1 MSPACPLG
9 ASFVPRGESAVTL
22 AYSPGV
28 ATEVS
33 THRFDAET
41 YGRIVESGALDD
53 QRVELI
59 DGWIVDMSPQ
69 SSAHAGPIAW
79 LTQLLAGGE
88 AFLRVQLPLHVASDS
103 VPEPDIALTDAAPS
117 SDHHPTTALL
127 VVEVAVSSHA
137 LDRGRKAELYA
148 AAGVPEYWVVDVPG
162 ASVEVHREPQSGGGY
177 GTVAVH
183 RGDDELTPPVAG
195 IAPFTVARLLR

>member
-1 MSPACPLG
+1 
-9 ASFVPRGESAVTL
+9 VVL
-22 AYSPGV
+22 AYPPGV

-59 DGWIVDMSPQ
+59 DGRIVDMSPQ
-69 SSAHAGPIAW
+69 TSEHSAVIAW
-79 LTQLLAGGE
+79 LTHLMAGRE
-88 AFLRVQLPLHVASDS
+88 VFLRVQLPLHVAPDS
-103 VPEPDIALTDAAPS
+103 VPEPDLAITDTEPS
-117 SDHHPTTALL
+117 ADRHPTTALL

-148 AAGVPEYWVVDVPG
+148 AAGVPEYWVVDVSG
-162 ASVEVHREPQSGGGY
+162 RSVEVHREPRPAGGY
-177 GTVAVH
+177 GTVTVH
-183 RGDDELTPPVAG
+183 KGDDELTPPVAG
-195 IAPFTVARLLR
+195 IAPFTVERLLR

>member
-1 MSPACPLG
+1 M
-9 ASFVPRGESAVTL
+9 
-22 AYSPGV
+22 

-59 DGWIVDMSPQ
+59 DGRIVDMSPQ
-69 SSAHAGPIAW
+69 TTSHSGVIER
-79 LTQLLAGGE
+79 LTQLLVGDGV
-88 AFLRVQLPLHVASDS
+88 LRVQLPLHVASDS
-103 VPEPDIALTDAAPS
+103 VPAPDIALTETA
-117 SDHHPTTALL
+117 SDWDRHPTTALL

-162 ASVEVHREPQSGGGY
+162 RSVAVHREPRPAGGY
-177 GTVAVH
+177 ESVTVQQ
-183 RGDDELTPPVAG
+183 GGDELTPPVAG
-195 IAPFTVARLLR
+195 IAPFTVERLLR

>member
-1 MSPACPLG
+1 MIPDG
-9 ASFVPRGESAVTL
+9 ASFVPRGELAAAL
-22 AYSPGV
+22 AYPRGV

-59 DGWIVDMSPQ
+59 DGRIVDMTPQ
-69 SSAHAGPIAW
+69 TTQHAGAIAR
-79 LTQLLAGGE
+79 LTQLLVGSGV
-88 AFLRVQLPLHVASDS
+88 LRVQLPLHVAPDS
-103 VPEPDIALTDAAPS
+103 VPQPDIALTETA
-117 SDHHPTTALL
+117 SDWDRHATTALL

-162 ASVEVHREPQSGGGY
+162 RSVEVHRGPRPAGGY
-177 GTVAVH
+177 ESVTLQQG
-183 RGDDELTPPVAG
+183 GDELTPPVAG
-195 IAPFTVARLLR
+195 IAPFTVERLLR

>member
-1 MSPACPLG
+1 
-9 ASFVPRGESAVTL
+9 
-22 AYSPGV
+22 V

-59 DGWIVDMSPQ
+59 DGRIVDMSPQ
-69 SSAHAGPIAW
+69 SSQHAGVIER
-79 LTQLLAGGE
+79 LAYALSGG
-88 AFLRVQLPLHVASDS
+88 AAYLRPQSPLHVADDS
-103 VPEPDIALTDAAPS
+103 VPEPDIALVETPS
-117 SDHHPTTALL
+117 MLDQHPTTALL

-162 ASVEVHREPQSGGGY
+162 RSVEIHREPQQSGGY
-177 GTVAVH
+177 ARVTVH